1 MCVRERERGGGGGR
15 WKEGEVE
22 GERESYNLLILC
34 QLHPHQPK
42 QFEAL
47 CAGPVLPG
55 CFAVVTRRL
64 MTHALNW
71 AFFFFCFFI

>member
-1 MCVRERERGGGGGR
+1 MGGGGGGD
-15 WKEGEVE
+15 EGEVE
-22 GERESYNLLILC
+22 RERESYNLLILC

-55 CFAVVTRRL
+55 CFAVLTRRF

-71 AFFFFCFFI
+71 VFFSFLFFI